1 MSVPSDVNRLRDQGM
16 PSRPVP
22 TRPAEVK
29 GRRRL
34 SGSRRKLVLTV
45 HLVAVLSLLG
55 ASIAMLVGGLYA
67 ATRDDPQDAHAI
79 YSLLRLFTFTLD
91 IPLAFIGLLGGL
103 ALARTSRWRV
113 FRYWWVTGKLTLFVA
128 TITLGITLIGPSIDT
143 MLDVTEAS
151 SPGESSTRW
160 RLVAVAA
167 AQVAMLLAAATLGVF
182 KPGGRTRW
190 PGAHG
195 D

>member
-1 MSVPSDVNRLRDQGM
+1 MSAPSDVNRPHDQGM

-22 TRPAEVK
+22 TGPAEVT

-55 ASIAMLVGGLYA
+55 ASTATLVGGLYA
-67 ATRDDPQDAHAI
+67 ATRDDPEEAHAI
-79 YSLLRLFTFTLD
+79 YSLLRLLTFTLD

-103 ALARTSRWRV
+103 VLALTSKWRV
-113 FRYWWVTGKLTLFVA
+113 FRYWWVTGKLALFLA
-128 TITLGITLIGPSIDT
+128 TITLGITLVGPSIDT
-143 MLDVTEAS
+143 MLDVTEAG

-167 AQVAMLLAAATLGVF
+167 AQVIMLLTAATLGVF
-182 KPGGRTRW
+182 KPGGRARW
-190 PGAHG
+190 RGARG

>member
-1 MSVPSDVNRLRDQGM
+1 VTLSK
-16 PSRPVP
+16 PVA
-22 TRPAEVK
+22 TAPATP
-29 GRRRL
+29 RRRL

-45 HLVAVLSLLG
+45 RIVAALSLLG
-55 ASIAMLVGGLYA
+55 ASIALLIGSLYA

-91 IPLAFIGLLGGL
+91 IPLAFVGLLGGL
-103 ALARTSRWRV
+103 VLALTSRWRV
-113 FRYWWVTGKLTLFVA
+113 FRYWWVTGKLTLFLA
-128 TITLGITLIGPSIDT
+128 TITLGIALIGPSIDT

-167 AQVAMLLAAATLGVF
+167 AQVAMLLTAATLGVF
-182 KPGGRTRW
+182 KPGGRARW
-190 PGAHG
+190 PGARG